1 MMNDNLYIRF
11 VLKAE
16 VVAYL
21 LRLGEAIPEE
31 DLDNPDYTCCMI
43 TATVQNHQLLA
54 CSDATKPYT
63 ELTEDT
69 LAKMLEQAS
78 ERFTEQ
84 LKAYP
89 EADTQEI
96 LRELQAF
103 DKATYIKEF
112 LE

>member
-1 MMNDNLYIRF
+1 MMNDNFYIRF

-31 DLDNPDYTCCMI
+31 DLDNPDHVCCMI

-54 CSDATKPYT
+54 CSDVTKPYT

-69 LAKMLEQAS
+69 LAQMLEQAS

-89 EADTQEI
+89 EAETQEVFSK
-96 LRELQAF
+96 LQAF